1 MASFTGLGSSSPLTC
16 VYVRLVPVS
25 TIWTSVC
32 SWITHDRYKIKAIN
46 VSLTRSFAIYGS
58 DFNYVLFTYPSIF
71 LLSFST
77 NPKSISFSGKTP
89 VRHQN
94 EAGGAGRPIRIQQ
107 IDPRADPR
115 PLFTSKLPIWRQKWV
130 TGVASGIARASQCSQ
145 GRIIVVLFQTIYAV
159 PRQIKPG
166 FLKLTIR
173 RGQSNFSIAFIF
185 VSFEEKGYYGV
196 SVGQLSF
203 DCR

>member
-1 MASFTGLGSSSPLTC
+1 MFLWPVPLQFTA
-16 VYVRLVPVS
+16 VIS
-25 TIWTSVC
+25 TIFCLPTQ
-32 SWITHDRYKIKAIN
+32 A
-46 VSLTRSFAIYGS
+46 L
-58 DFNYVLFTYPSIF
+58 LF
-71 LLSFST
+71 SFST

-130 TGVASGIARASQCSQ
+130 TGVASGISSSIARASQCSQ